1 MNHRKIIL
9 NWIGLDAIAT
19 LLPLL
24 FWSLLFEMLNVEIDL
39 FDNRSVN
46 LAEIYLL
53 AIIVDK
59 IIIIIWVSHHEVENK
74 LKSRVLAYCFGF
86 TLFIIIVLCILY
98 LTFNDVNWRT

>member
-74 LKSRVLAYCFGF
+74 LKSRALAYCFGF

>member
-39 FDNRSVN
+39 FDKRSVN

-59 IIIIIWVSHHEVENK
+59 I
-74 LKSRVLAYCFGF
+74 
-86 TLFIIIVLCILY
+86 TL
-98 LTFNDVNWRT
+98 LTD